1 MVCDAFYTTFT
12 ADADRSD
19 GGRHMQPRSE
29 EFHAHA
35 AECEGLAKRYGSLI
49 KEQYEQLARQWLFLA
64 EQAEAETF
72 NRRTLVVRDPV
83 LLCAPPRS

>member
-1 MVCDAFYTTFT
+1 
-12 ADADRSD
+12 
-19 GGRHMQPRSE
+19 MQPRSE

-72 NRRTLVVRDPV
+72 NRRTLVVGTQ
-83 LLCAPPRS
+83 CSFAPHRVREARARPRSRLTRFGMVAN

>member
-1 MVCDAFYTTFT
+1 
-12 ADADRSD
+12 
-19 GGRHMQPRSE
+19 MQSRSE
-29 EFHAHA
+29 EFHTHA

-64 EQAEAETF
+64 EQAEAETETF

>member
-1 MVCDAFYTTFT
+1 
-12 ADADRSD
+12 
-19 GGRHMQPRSE
+19 MQPRSE

-64 EQAEAETF
+64 EQAEAEF

>member
-1 MVCDAFYTTFT
+1 
-12 ADADRSD
+12 
-19 GGRHMQPRSE
+19 MQPRSE

-64 EQAEAETF
+64 EQREAETF

-83 LLCAPPRS
+83 LLCAPPRRAPAREPIERGRPIQNG

>member
-1 MVCDAFYTTFT
+1 
-12 ADADRSD
+12 
-19 GGRHMQPRSE
+19 MQLRSE

-35 AECEGLAKRYGSLI
+35 AECGGLAKRYGSLI
-49 KEQYEQLARQWLFLA
+49 KERYEQLARQWLFLA
-64 EQAEAETF
+64 ERADAEKETF

>member
-1 MVCDAFYTTFT
+1 
-12 ADADRSD
+12 
-19 GGRHMQPRSE
+19 MQPRSE

-83 LLCAPPRS
+83 LLCAPPHSRS